1 MNFLAKNNGKKM
13 KNKSINL
20 QRTES
25 LLEELIPEALSSLN
39 DHRITSLTITEVD
52 CKNGKYDAKVYYDGS
67 DFDKN
72 EQKEIRVALRK
83 ANGAIKSYILGATS
97 WYKCPDFTFLVDDM
111 MEKRAHMEDLF
122 SQIASKKESDKEE

>member
-1 MNFLAKNNGKKM
+1 MN
-13 KNKSINL
+13 NKSVNL

-67 DFDKN
+67 DFDKA
-72 EQKEIRVALRK
+72 ELKEIRMSLRK
-83 ANGAIKSYILGATS
+83 ANGAIKSYILNATS

-111 MEKRAHMEDLF
+111 MEKRARIEDLF
-122 SQIASKKESDKEE
+122 SQISKNSNKKDEE

>member
-1 MNFLAKNNGKKM
+1 MD
-13 KNKSINL
+13 NKSVNL

-67 DFDKN
+67 DFDKA
-72 EQKEIRVALRK
+72 ELKEIRMALRK
-83 ANGAIKSYILGATS
+83 ANGAIKSYILNATS

-111 MEKRAHMEDLF
+111 MEKRARIEDLF
-122 SQIASKKESDKEE
+122 SQISKNSNKKDEE

>member
-1 MNFLAKNNGKKM
+1 MT
-13 KNKSINL
+13 NKSVNL

-67 DFDKN
+67 DYDKA
-72 EQKEIRVALRK
+72 ELKEIRMSLRK
-83 ANGAIKSYILGATS
+83 ANGAIKTYVLGATS
-97 WYKCPDFTFLVDDM
+97 WYKCPNFTFIVDDM
-111 MEKRAHMEDLF
+111 MDKRARMEDLF
-122 SQIASKKESDKEE
+122 SQISSSSTKKEEE

>member
-1 MNFLAKNNGKKM
+1 MN
-13 KNKSINL
+13 NKSVNL

-39 DHRITSLTITEVD
+39 DHRIVSLTITEVD

-67 DFDKN
+67 DFDKA
-72 EQKEIRVALRK
+72 ELKEIRMALRK
-83 ANGAIKSYILGATS
+83 ANGAIKSYILNATS

-111 MEKRAHMEDLF
+111 MDKRARMEDLF
-122 SQIASKKESDKEE
+122 SQISKPKKDTEED